1 MHYEIIFVYKY
12 FHIVTIADGNAD
24 YNIGRQS
31 MHLIWSF
38 GQVFPDYNHSPGSGI
53 EAGTA
58 RNTMFYRPDEI
69 KYHGFRN
76 RGATTINFFGKNH
89 LIMSLIDSQ
98 VSFPLR

>member
-69 KYHGFRN
+69 KYHGSRN